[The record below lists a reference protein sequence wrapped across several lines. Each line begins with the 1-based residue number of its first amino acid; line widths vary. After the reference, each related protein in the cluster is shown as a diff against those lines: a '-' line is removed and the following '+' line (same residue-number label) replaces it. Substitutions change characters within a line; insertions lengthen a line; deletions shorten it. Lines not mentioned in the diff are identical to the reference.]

1 MNELTLKEKE
11 QIRLILDKQSLD
23 KGAPI
28 YAGFWKR
35 YWAASL
41 IDGLFLTI
49 ADILINAFFLKILHL
64 TIAKS
69 MFSGLFL
76 LLVSLS
82 DFLFGWLY
90 YAIME
95 SSSYQATIG
104 KMAFGIMVTDLNG
117 NRISFFKASNR
128 YFAKVLSALLLGF
141 GFIIAGFTPKK
152 QALHDII
159 AGCLVVKG
167 GKIERMRKL
176 MDDNMRKLI

>member
-1 MNELTLKEKE
+1 MDELTLKEKE
-11 QIRLILDKQSLD
+11 QIRLILEEQNLKKST
-23 KGAPI
+23 PI

-41 IDGLFLTI
+41 IDGLFLSI
-49 ADILINAFFLKILHL
+49 ADIIINAIFLKILHL
-64 TIAKS
+64 TVAKS
-69 MFSGLFL
+69 IFSGLFL

-82 DFLFGWLY
+82 DFLLGWLY

-104 KMAFGIMVTDLNG
+104 KIAFDIMVTDLNG
-117 NRISFFKASNR
+117 NRISFFRASNR
-128 YFAKVLSALLLGF
+128 YFAKALSALLLGF
-141 GFIIAGFTPKK
+141 GFIIAGFTQKK